1 MRTSNQ
7 FTALC
12 CAFGMASS
20 VLPADEL
27 TLAAGDSRLS
37 GTVRSINEH
46 GVVEL
51 ASELSPEPL
60 LLRDG
65 MLRKVR
71 FSGGKSM
78 ADTSPAV
85 IELANGDLLPGSI
98 GSLDERLLTFVSP
111 HAGRLEIPRAALK
124 SMQLG
129 VRRHAVVY
137 SGPKNLEEW
146 SDDGGEMRNWIF
158 ERKSLVSRGPST
170 ASKLVD
176 LPEQFILRFN
186 LRWQARNNPNFQV
199 FFADPMVE
207 KGVAADRYYLQFG
220 GAGLEIKRES
230 STGKRYH
237 TVGLLNRTPNQYPEN
252 QIQVEIRVIRTT
264 SRIQLFLNDE
274 PEGEFVDPI
283 PTVPEGSGIRF
294 VCNTS
299 NGSTQEISG
308 IEILEFDD
316 KRGRHGAEDRGDPET
331 DSLISRDEDRWSGA
345 LLGINPGESESVF
358 HFKLDDQDVPMEIP
372 ESDVS
377 TVFFATGSGKPAA
390 AAAGNDKRRTYVLR
404 LRGQGSLTVDSCLFT
419 EDRVS
424 AVHSLLGPLELHRDG
439 IEAME
444 REQPEA
450 ENLPEP

>member
-1 MRTSNQ
+1 MPISNQ
-7 FTALC
+7 ITAIC
-12 CAFGMASS
+12 CALGMASAT
-20 VLPADEL
+20 VHADEL

-37 GTVRSINEH
+37 GTVRSINEN

-51 ASELSPEPL
+51 ATELSPEPL
-60 LLRDG
+60 MLRDG
-65 MLRKVR
+65 MLRKVQ
-71 FSGGKSM
+71 FSGGGS
-78 ADTSPAV
+78 AEDASSAV
-85 IELANGDLLPGSI
+85 IELTNGDLLPGTI
-98 GSLDERLLTFVSP
+98 ESLDERLLTFVSP
-111 HAGRLEIPRAALK
+111 QAGRLEIPRDALK

-137 SGPKNLEEW
+137 AGPMSLDEW

-199 FFADPMVE
+199 FFADPLLE

-237 TVGLLNRTPNQYPEN
+237 TVGLLNRTPNQYPDN
-252 QIQVEIRVIRTT
+252 QIKVEIRVIRPT

-283 PTVPEGSGIRF
+283 PSVPDGSGITF

-299 NGSTQEISG
+299 NGSTQEISA

-316 KRGRHGAEDRGDPET
+316 KRGRHGAEDRGNPKT
-331 DSLISRDEDRWSGA
+331 DSLISRDEDRWSGR
-345 LLGINPGESESVF
+345 LLSISQNESGSLF
-358 HFKLDDQDVPMEIP
+358 HFKADSQDVPMEIP

-377 TVFFATGSGKPAA
+377 TVFFTTRSDNPG
-390 AAAGNDKRRTYVLR
+390 AGGTEDHPRSYLLR
-404 LRGQGSLTVDSCLFT
+404 LRGQGTLRVGSCRFT
-419 EDRVS
+419 EDRVI
-424 AVHSLLGPLELHRDG
+424 AVHPLLGPLELHRDG

-444 REQPEA
+444 RGQPET
-450 ENLPEP
+450 EELPEP